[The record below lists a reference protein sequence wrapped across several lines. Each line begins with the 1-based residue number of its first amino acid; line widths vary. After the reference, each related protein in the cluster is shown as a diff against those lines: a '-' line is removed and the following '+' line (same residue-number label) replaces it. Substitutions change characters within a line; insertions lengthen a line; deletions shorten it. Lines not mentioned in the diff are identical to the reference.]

1 MKVQKLKTT
10 PLYDPKT
17 LQPSNY
23 IVSREV
29 PDTLPLSELIDPTY
43 GKQFNAIFMGTEEE
57 CLEFV
62 EKYSITD
69 SSNILIKH

>member
-1 MKVQKLKTT
+1 MKTQKLKTT

-29 PDTLPLSELIDPTY
+29 PDTLPLNELIDPNY

-62 EKYSITD
+62 EKYSILY